1 MNKHS
6 YSVAAMFFLLLFV
19 NVSRSFGQTTPV
31 QNAINVIIDGLD
43 HETPDFFA
51 VAGRLT
57 SKSYS
62 TLVSDQHWQ
71 QNAINVIIDGVD
83 HETPD
88 FTLLRQNL
96 ETLLKVKIY
105 SSFSYNMSTL
115 DFLCNKTPSEIWDK
129 LPQDTKDRF
138 KLIRIE
144 PLRIELTTKD
154 AGKDPATSNSSSRT
168 NQEQAIRDAVELF
181 GAALLNNNGSAAAS
195 LLADDFVFNASGKRM
210 NKAERLASIS
220 SGQYKYGPFKKE
232 DVKVTI
238 YEKTATVVI
247 TTVVKYKSGDKDVSV
262 NFSSLTFTK
271 KDEHWQ
277 LLGECLMGN
286 GCFK

>member
-6 YSVAAMFFLLLFV
+6 YHVAAMFFLLLFV
-19 NVSRSFGQTTPV
+19 NVSQSFGQTTPAK
-31 QNAINVIIDGLD
+31 NTINIIVDGL
-43 HETPDFFA
+43 
-51 VAGRLT
+51 
-57 SKSYS
+57 
-62 TLVSDQHWQ
+62 
-71 QNAINVIIDGVD
+71 D

-115 DFLCNKTPSEIWDK
+115 DFLCDKTPSEIWDK
-129 LPQDTKDRF
+129 LPKDTKDRF

-154 AGKDPATSNSSSRT
+154 AVKDSVTSNVSNRA
-168 NQEQAIRDAVELF
+168 NDEQAIREAVELF
-181 GAALLNNNGSAAAS
+181 RAAILNNNGNAATS
-195 LLADDFVFNASGKRM
+195 LLAVDFACNAYGKRM
-210 NKAERLASIS
+210 NKDERLASIN

-277 LLGECLMGN
+277 LSGECLMGN

>member
-1 MNKHS
+1 MNKHL
-6 YSVAAMFFLLLFV
+6 YTAMLFLLVFV
-19 NVSRSFGQTTPV
+19 NASRSFGQTTPV
-31 QNAINVIIDGLD
+31 QNVINVVVSGL
-43 HETPDFFA
+43 
-51 VAGRLT
+51 
-57 SKSYS
+57 
-62 TLVSDQHWQ
+62 
-71 QNAINVIIDGVD
+71 D

-96 ETLLKVKIY
+96 ETMLKVKIY

-115 DFLCNKTPSEIWDK
+115 DFLCNKTPVEIWDK

-138 KLIRIE
+138 KLIKLE
-144 PLRIELTTKD
+144 PLRIDLTIKD
-154 AGKDPATSNSSSRT
+154 AGKDSVAGKSNRADD
-168 NQEQAIRDAVELF
+168 EQAIRDAVEKF
-181 GAALLNNNGSAAAS
+181 GAALSSNNGNTAAS

-210 NKAERLASIS
+210 NKEERLASIN

-232 DVKVTI
+232 DVKVTL

-247 TTVVKYKSGDKDVSV
+247 TTPVKYKSGDNDVSV

-271 KDEHWQ
+271 KDEHWK
-277 LLGECLMGN
+277 LSGECLVGY

>member
-6 YSVAAMFFLLLFV
+6 YPAAAMFFLLLFG
-19 NVSRSFGQTTPV
+19 NVSRSFAQTTPAK
-31 QNAINVIIDGLD
+31 NPINIVVSGL
-43 HETPDFFA
+43 A
-51 VAGRLT
+51 
-57 SKSYS
+57 
-62 TLVSDQHWQ
+62 
-71 QNAINVIIDGVD
+71 

-96 ETLLKVKIY
+96 ETILKVKIY

-115 DFLCNKTPSEIWDK
+115 DFLCDKTPSEIWNK

-138 KLIRIE
+138 KLIRVE

-154 AGKDPATSNSSSRT
+154 VGKDSATSNSSSRT
-168 NQEQAIRDAVELF
+168 NDEQAIREAVESF
-181 GAALLNNNGSAAAS
+181 RAALLNNNGNAAAP
-195 LLADDFVFNASGKRM
+195 LLAVDFVCNAYGKRM
-210 NKAERLASIS
+210 NKEERLASIN
-220 SGQYKYGPFKKE
+220 SGQYKYVFKKE
-232 DVKVTI
+232 DVKVTL
-238 YEKTATVVI
+238 YEHTANVVI
-247 TTVVKYKSGDKDVSV
+247 PTVVKYKSGDKDVSV

-277 LLGECLMGN
+277 LTGECLLGN

>member
-1 MNKHS
+1 MTKYS
-6 YSVAAMFFLLLFV
+6 YHLAIFFLLSLV
-19 NVSRSFGQTTPV
+19 NASSNFGQSQSNPV
-31 QNAINVIIDGLD
+31 PRHNPINIIVSGL
-43 HETPDFFA
+43 
-51 VAGRLT
+51 
-57 SKSYS
+57 
-62 TLVSDQHWQ
+62 
-71 QNAINVIIDGVD
+71 N

-88 FTLLRQNL
+88 FTLLQQNL

-105 SSFSYNMSTL
+105 SSYSYNMSTL
-115 DFLCNKTPSEIWDK
+115 DFVCDKTPSEIWDK
-129 LPQDTKDRF
+129 LPKDTKDRF

-238 YEKTATVVI
+238 YQKTATVVI
-247 TTVVKYKSGDKDVSV
+247 TTAVKYKSGDKDVSV

-271 KDEHWQ
+271 KEEHWQ
-277 LLGECLMGN
+277 LSGECLMGN

>member
-1 MNKHS
+1 MNTHS
-6 YSVAAMFFLLLFV
+6 YPVAAMFFLLLFV
-19 NVSRSFGQTTPV
+19 NVSRSFAQTTPV
-31 QNAINVIIDGLD
+31 HNSINVIVDGL
-43 HETPDFFA
+43 
-51 VAGRLT
+51 
-57 SKSYS
+57 
-62 TLVSDQHWQ
+62 
-71 QNAINVIIDGVD
+71 N

-96 ETLLKVKIY
+96 ETMLKVKVY

-115 DFLCNKTPSEIWDK
+115 DFLCDKTPSQIWDK

-154 AGKDPATSNSSSRT
+154 AGKDSVTSNLSNRT
-168 NQEQAIRDAVELF
+168 NDEQAIREAVELYR
-181 GAALLNNNGSAAAS
+181 AALLNNNGNAAAS
-195 LLADDFVFNASGKRM
+195 LLAVDFACNAYGKRM
-210 NKAERLASIS
+210 NKEERLASIN
-220 SGQYKYGPFKKE
+220 SGQYKYSAFKKE

-238 YEKTATVVI
+238 YEHTAAVVI

-271 KDEHWQ
+271 KEEHWQ
-277 LLGECLMGN
+277 LSGECLLGN